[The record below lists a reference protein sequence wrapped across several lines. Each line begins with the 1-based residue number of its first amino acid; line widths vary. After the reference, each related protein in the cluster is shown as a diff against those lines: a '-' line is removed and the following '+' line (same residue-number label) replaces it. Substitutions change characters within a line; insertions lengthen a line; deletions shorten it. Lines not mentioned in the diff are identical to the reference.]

1 MPHGWSTD
9 WHCLLKTHQLIYA
22 VMTNELPPGKI
33 GSVITENMPGQR
45 VFCDIRCAR
54 LEQGRGIDG
63 SVEFSCGVYREYTSL
78 CWGGSL
84 WLLFLVY
91 VWLSCRAVS
100 AVVCIE
106 SIPANVFSSLR
117 HMVHALSVLQSP
129 SGRCLSV
136 GFALWADACD
146 GLKSLEC
153 INSNL

>member
-1 MPHGWSTD
+1 
-9 WHCLLKTHQLIYA
+9 
-22 VMTNELPPGKI
+22 MTNELPPGKI

-78 CWGGSL
+78 CWGGSPRL
-84 WLLFLVY
+84 SFLVY

-106 SIPANVFSSLR
+106 SIPAYAGVI
-117 HMVHALSVLQSP
+117 V
-129 SGRCLSV
+129 SGY
-136 GFALWADACD
+136 
-146 GLKSLEC
+146 
-153 INSNL
+153 